1 MLSQEAIEHLE
12 VYGYCLIEDAI
23 STDRCDQMA
32 EKYFQLHQDPDSYSN
47 FQSPGEIGGINQTLF
62 GTVNRDEMCWD
73 CIVHPHVLEVVRH
86 FLGPKARL
94 GEACTKWIKPGAPM
108 AGIHVDSTHDLSEPF
123 PDVPWLINSMW
134 MITDFTVENGATV
147 VVPMSHKSKR
157 PPVGLSPDDKRICS
171 IVGRR
176 GSVILWHGGA
186 WHGGAWHTSG
196 ASNKSGSSPNRFEHR
211 LLSRLVELRTGRGT
225 PAGFPRGVRTDAQK
239 SARSV
244 SVQSWPPSLR
254 SL

>member
-23 STDRCDQMA
+23 PTDRCDQMA
-32 EKYFQLHQDPDSYSN
+32 EKYFQLHQDPDSYPN

-73 CIVHPHVLEVVRH
+73 CIAHPHVLEVVRH

-94 GEACTKWIKPGAPM
+94 GEVCTKWIKPGAPM

-157 PPVGLSPDDKRICS
+157 RPVGLSPDDKRICS
-171 IVGRR
+171 IAGRR
-176 GSVILWHGGA
+176 GSVML

-196 ASNKSGSSPNRFEHR
+196 ANISQDHHRIGLNIAYYPAWWNCAREGGHQPVFPEVFERMPREVQDLCRYKVGRHR
-211 LLSRLVELRTGRGT
+211 SEVYE
-225 PAGFPRGVRTDAQK
+225 F
-239 SARSV
+239 
-244 SVQSWPPSLR
+244 
-254 SL
+254 